1 VTGILGI
8 LGIAALFVAFGLM
21 QRCAASRNSCGSC
34 AHEPAGPQC
43 STCELTPDVLES
55 NDAAS

>member
-21 QRCAASRNSCGSC
+21 QRCAAARSGCGAC
-34 AHEPAGPQC
+34 EHEPAGPNC
-43 STCELTPDVLES
+43 STCELAPDESES
-55 NDAAS
+55 NHAAS